1 MRFRTNALSAI
12 AIVAVL
18 WGSAQGM
25 EIQQFDRMAP
35 QDQTDYLN
43 LLVGGAQRVLIE
55 QNKGDV
61 AAKLHSLFT
70 EILPGDRWPV
80 GLIEFGVD
88 LDRARLADVRNHAK
102 DLHAQRIWVE
112 DAMGET
118 LQRNGIE
125 VPNGFFT
132 VNSSFRPKNPLKP
145 LYALQPAALRAWP
158 CRFGD

>member
-88 LDRARLADVRNHAK
+88 LDRARLADVRNRAK
-102 DLHAQRIWVE
+102 NLHAQRIEVE

-132 VNSSFRPKNPLKP
+132 VNSTFRAKNPLRP
-145 LYALQPAALRAWP
+145 FGAVQPAALRAWT
-158 CRFGD
+158 CGFGG